1 MNTFSDPINWKVGA
15 RCAARGQTKENVLIE
30 KQKARREP
38 AEAIAMRSLQMQ
50 EAKLKSQLR
59 MTACSCTHVVHTHA
73 RARLVAHTHAARA
86 GKRYNLSV
94 HALDFQ
100 VF

>member
-38 AEAIAMRSLQMQ
+38 AEAIAM
-50 EAKLKSQLR
+50 
-59 MTACSCTHVVHTHA
+59 
-73 RARLVAHTHAARA
+73 LVESA
-86 GKRYNLSV
+86 V
-94 HALDFQ
+94 
-100 VF
+100 